1 MKVIKDENFNK
12 LMADEG
18 KHIRAVNDV
27 YVPEHEEEG
36 QIVPEHFPYYS
47 ELLYL
52 PLSLTEEE
60 ILSMYVEETK

>member
-1 MKVIKDENFNK
+1 MRIIKDENFNK

-18 KHIRAVNDV
+18 KHIRSVNDV

-47 ELLYL
+47 ELIYL
-52 PLSLTEEE
+52 PINLTEEQ